1 MRGVVSMCSTVA
13 GTSSAG
19 SNVSCLL
26 PTESHRGA
34 TTDGHSLHVRRHRGQ
49 VHHPGACLSALSA
62 LLSPP

>member
-1 MRGVVSMCSTVA
+1 MRGVVSVCSTVA

-34 TTDGHSLHVRRHRGQ
+34 TTDGHSLHVRHHRGR
-49 VHHPGACLSALSA
+49 VRRPGACLSALSA